1 MAGRKPRVLLLAFGL
16 AVGCHSTLWH
26 EQPRAKT
33 SSTVGEGGAAEGG
46 AAAENASQGG
56 AAPGAASQAGAGGE
70 TGAVGGSPGTEGGD
84 GGGGWDPTGVAGLP
98 ANEDREP
105 PYVVATEPPDGA
117 TGVTSSRLVVRF
129 SEPMAAHTVRVSL
142 TAAEIERSSW
152 NEGGDVLTLETG
164 MKLPTLDSP
173 PSTSERP
180 SYRLEVDGA
189 SADRAGN
196 ALMRPVAVSFQTG
209 VRVAQSIP
217 INVALR
223 GHSEGTWILAGDT
236 SANGSHLGLLTF
248 VLVDLSEH
256 ATFIERAT
264 LRLAVRKMTH
274 SLVVLGDPLRDLGD
288 AVLEH
293 AVYQE
298 RNAEAYA
305 PTAKLG
311 DVGVLFRKENLVSP
325 DVVFDIDVTREV
337 NDDWAQR
344 ASRQSRSQYR
354 VRLQR
359 ATDGDSMPDQL
370 MLWNQPPVQDDQCG
384 GPCPDYKVPRLNLT
398 YTLP

>member
-1 MAGRKPRVLLLAFGL
+1 M
-16 AVGCHSTLWH
+16 
-26 EQPRAKT
+26 
-33 SSTVGEGGAAEGG
+33 AAE
-46 AAAENASQGG
+46 
-56 AAPGAASQAGAGGE
+56 
-70 TGAVGGSPGTEGGD
+70 
-84 GGGGWDPTGVAGLP
+84 
-98 ANEDREP
+98 
-105 PYVVATEPPDGA
+105 
-117 TGVTSSRLVVRF
+117 
-129 SEPMAAHTVRVSL
+129 TVRVSL

-164 MKLPTLDSP
+164 MKLPTLDAP
-173 PSTSERP
+173 PATSERP

-236 SANGSHLGLLTF
+236 SANDSHLGLLTF
-248 VLVDLSEH
+248 LLGDLSEQ
-256 ATFIERAT
+256 ATVIESAT
-264 LRLAVRKMTH
+264 LRLALRKMTN

-305 PTAKLG
+305 PSAKLG
-311 DVGVLFRKENLVSP
+311 DVGVLFRKENLMSP
-325 DVVFDIDVTREV
+325 DVPFDVDVTKEV

-359 ATDGDSMPDQL
+359 ATDGDSTPDQL
-370 MLWNQPPVQDDQCG
+370 MLWNQPPVQQDQCG
-384 GPCPDYKVPRLNLT
+384 GACPDYKVPRLNVT